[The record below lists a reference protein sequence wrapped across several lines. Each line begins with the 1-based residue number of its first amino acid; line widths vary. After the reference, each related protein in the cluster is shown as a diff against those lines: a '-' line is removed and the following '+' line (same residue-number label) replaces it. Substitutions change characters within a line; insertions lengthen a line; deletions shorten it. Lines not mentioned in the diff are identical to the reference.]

1 MVCVVVI
8 LNVKAIRMKN
18 VLISGGSGLIGRR
31 LTQLL
36 MDNGYAVAWL
46 SRGNKAPKGVKV
58 FNWDINK
65 GFIDPEAITWAN
77 MLVHLAGE
85 GIAEKRWSKKRKSE
99 IIESRTA
106 GANMLIK
113 VMQENPGHIKTVVAA
128 SAIGFYG
135 NTGNVAVHETDN
147 AGEGFLSESVQIWEK
162 ATHQFEL
169 AGARLVQLR
178 IGIVLSMDGGALKE
192 IVQTAPMRIL
202 PVMGSGKQIYSW
214 IHIDDVAGII
224 FYALNN
230 PIGGVFNAVAPNPV
244 TQKNILIAFRKAA
257 HKQYLLMPVPT
268 FGLKLV
274 FGEMSSAVLN
284 NQLVSAD
291 KIITAGYKFHFPEIE
306 NAMNNLLHE

>member
-1 MVCVVVI
+1 M
-8 LNVKAIRMKN
+8 
-18 VLISGGSGLIGRR
+18 
-31 LTQLL
+31 
-36 MDNGYAVAWL
+36 
-46 SRGNKAPKGVKV
+46 
-58 FNWDINK
+58 
-65 GFIDPEAITWAN
+65 E
-77 MLVHLAGE
+77 
-85 GIAEKRWSKKRKSE
+85 
-99 IIESRTA
+99 
-106 GANMLIK
+106 
-113 VMQENPGHIKTVVAA
+113 
-128 SAIGFYG
+128 
-135 NTGNVAVHETDN
+135 
-147 AGEGFLSESVQIWEK
+147 
-162 ATHQFEL
+162 
-169 AGARLVQLR
+169 
-178 IGIVLSMDGGALKE
+178 GGALKE